1 MHGLTFRLSKVRLAV
16 SLTSIS
22 LLGAGLAVAPGSPAS
37 GAGEPYV
44 ALGDSYSSGVGTRSY
59 IDDGTSCMRSTLA
72 YPSLVAAAKSYSLDF
87 RACSGAVVADVT
99 NNQINALSSSTRYV
113 TISVG
118 GNDAGFVDVITECA
132 LPAWASDC
140 AGAVA
145 GAQSYVRNTLP
156 GSLGTLYSQIRS
168 AAPNAKVVVVGYP
181 KLFMGEDCN
190 AGTWFSPEDEALL
203 NETAVLLND
212 TTASRASAAG
222 YSYVNPI
229 SRFTGHAVCDDVE
242 WINGL
247 SNPIEESYHANA
259 AGHRDGYT
267 PLVSSPL
274 TGAAVVATPAVIA
287 ASEATGPDQAAKQQ
301 KYAARDRQIE
311 PKVFQPPTR
320 ERLEKLAD
328 QRGVDLDAWLATH

>member
-1 MHGLTFRLSKVRLAV
+1 MNVIFRLSKVRLAV
-16 SLTSIS
+16 SLTSIA

-37 GAGEPYV
+37 AAGEPYV

-59 IDDGTSCMRSTLA
+59 INDGSECKRSTLA
-72 YPSLVAAAKSYSLDF
+72 YPSLVAAAKSYSLNF
-87 RACSGAVVADVT
+87 RACSGAVVADVV
-99 NNQINALSSSTRYV
+99 NSQLSALSTSTRYV

-118 GNDAGFVDVITECA
+118 GNDAGFADVITECA

-145 GAQSYVRNTLP
+145 GAQSYIRNTLP
-156 GSLGTLYSQIRS
+156 GSLGTLYSRIRS

-190 AGTWFSPEDEALL
+190 AFTWFSPEDEAIL
-203 NETAVLLND
+203 NDTAVLLNN

-222 YSYVNPI
+222 FTYVNPI

-247 SNPIEESYHANA
+247 SNPVEESYHANT

-267 PLVSSPL
+267 PLVS
-274 TGAAVVATPAVIA
+274 T
-287 ASEATGPDQAAKQQ
+287 
-301 KYAARDRQIE
+301 
-311 PKVFQPPTR
+311 
-320 ERLEKLAD
+320 
-328 QRGVDLDAWLATH
+328 

>member
-1 MHGLTFRLSKVRLAV
+1 MNVIFRLSTVRLAV
-16 SLTSIS
+16 SLTSIA

-37 GAGEPYV
+37 AAGEPYV
-44 ALGDSYSSGVGTRSY
+44 ALGDSYSSGVGTRTY
-59 IDDGTSCMRSTLA
+59 INDGSSCKRSTLA
-72 YPSLVAAAKSYSLDF
+72 YPSLVAAAKGYSLNF

-99 NNQINALSSSTRYV
+99 NSQLSALSTSTRYV

-118 GNDAGFVDVITECA
+118 GNDAGFADVITECA

-140 AGAVA
+140 SGAVA
-145 GAQSYVRNTLP
+145 GAQSYIRNTLP
-156 GSLGTLYSQIRS
+156 GSLGTLYSRIRS

-190 AGTWFSPEDEALL
+190 AFTWFSPQDEAIL
-203 NETAVLLND
+203 NDTAVLLNN

-222 YSYVNPI
+222 FTYVNPI

-247 SNPIEESYHANA
+247 SDPIEESYHANA

-274 TGAAVVATPAVIA
+274 TGATLTAGPAVIA
-287 ASEATGPDQAAKQQ
+287 AAEATGPAQAAKQRT
-301 KYAARDRQIE
+301 YAALDRHIE

-320 ERLEKLAD
+320 ERLQKLAD